1 MVDKSG
7 GAESHRDPTPSGE
20 DWGAAGVTDRAGQA
34 GRVQRPL
41 LACELIFL
49 GFSPAYIS
57 IHGKSAKQ
65 SINSILLIN

>member
-20 DWGAAGVTDRAGQA
+20 NRGAAGVTDRAGQA

-41 LACELIFL
+41 LACELIIMI
-49 GFSPAYIS
+49 Y
-57 IHGKSAKQ
+57 
-65 SINSILLIN
+65 